1 MDRRPFADVGGKADM
16 PSGRRDVCLG
26 PRADIVDALGGRRLY
41 SCRQIF
47 TAEIKRIAAS
57 IGSSAP
63 FGTIPSNNPPMNVPT
78 IEPAAGR
85 TGVPLPEIGSRH
97 TKQPDLE
104 PAGRQSR
111 QRRDPADDADILEH
125 RRDRFLRRQRAKR

>member
-57 IGSSAP
+57 IGSSTP
-63 FGTIPSNNPPMNVPT
+63 FGTIPSNGATDSLNATPV
-78 IEPAAGR
+78 G
-85 TGVPLPEIGSRH
+85 
-97 TKQPDLE
+97 
-104 PAGRQSR
+104 
-111 QRRDPADDADILEH
+111 ADTSQQT
-125 RRDRFLRRQRAKR
+125 FLTTPQHA